1 MDIKE
6 LREKSDTE
14 LDRLLRDS
22 RNKIRE
28 FRFKVAAKKMADVRE
43 IREIKKTVARI
54 LTLRKA
60 KAAGTKPAARG

>member
-54 LTLRKA
+54 LTIRKA
-60 KAAGTKPAARG
+60 QAAGTKPAARG

>member
-14 LDRLLRDS
+14 LDRLLRDY
-22 RNKIRE
+22 RNK
-28 FRFKVAAKKMADVRE
+28 

-60 KAAGTKPAARG
+60 TAAGTKPAARG

>member
-14 LDRLLRDS
+14 LDRLLRDY

-28 FRFKVAAKKMADVRE
+28 FRFRVAAKKMADVRE

-60 KAAGTKPAARG
+60 TAAGTKPAARG